1 MTAGLTGPSNGECYA
16 VQVPK
21 STLAR

>member
-1 MTAGLTGPSNGECYA
+1 MKAGLIGPSNGECYA